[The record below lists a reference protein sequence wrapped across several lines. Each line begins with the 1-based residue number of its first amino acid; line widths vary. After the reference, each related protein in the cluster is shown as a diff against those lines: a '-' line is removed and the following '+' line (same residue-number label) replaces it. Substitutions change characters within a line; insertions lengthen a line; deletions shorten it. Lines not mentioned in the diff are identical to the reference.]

1 MKRAWW
7 VAVSVLVGMVIL
19 AWFVF
24 IMQVSTRQGVNFRVA
39 TKHIPLYAKVLDFVH
54 RHLRYGQL
62 AEEITQGVTGDLERV
77 LAVFQWTR
85 KNIRQTPPDWSV
97 VDDHILN
104 IIIRGHGLSDQMA
117 DVFTTLATYAGIPA
131 FWEKVSPPK
140 FRENLHLSFARVD
153 GKWVVFDVANGF
165 VFKNAHGGLASVDE
179 LRTNLSLVDLTAGD
193 FRYRGLPYRSYFQGL
208 GPLTPPKML
217 RAEKQMPWPRLI
229 FELRRVIRMEPT
241 RDDAGN
247 ASSTSKLD
255 RFPGV

>member
-7 VAVSVLVGMVIL
+7 GAVSVLVGTVIL
-19 AWFVF
+19 SWFVLS
-24 IMQVSTRQGVNFRVA
+24 MQVPTRQGVNFQVA
-39 TKHIPLYAKVLDFVH
+39 TKHIPLYAKALDFVH

-62 AEEITQGVTGDLERV
+62 AEEITQGVTSDRERV

-85 KNIRQTPPDWSV
+85 RNIRPTPPEWSV

-117 DVFTTLATYAGIPA
+117 DVFTTLTTYAGIPA

-193 FRYRGLPYRSYFQGL
+193 FRYRGLSYRSYFQGL
-208 GPLTPPKML
+208 GPLTPPKVL

-229 FELRRVIRMEPT
+229 VELRRLIWL
-241 RDDAGN
+241 DLIHDADN
-247 ASSTSKLD
+247 ASSTS
-255 RFPGV
+255 REAQFSGV